1 MSDSFSSKIPKR
13 DSDNINPQAG
23 LGAKRLH
30 IGRIGDTI
38 SLMGKMVGYMVTWTT
53 YGTWLQGD
61 KRGYVQDGKILQADT
76 GLEKA
81 NKKLQR
87 SETIRL
93 TLEQK
98 KVVEDAVLKEAERI
112 GQEILAL
119 AVCSNHI
126 HLVVSSGN
134 ESIENT
140 VSRYKNVA
148 TSALKKTGL
157 TKRIWT
163 RGFDKRFCFSGEQLE
178 QKIEYV
184 RLHGKTG

>member
-1 MSDSFSSKIPKR
+1 MGFGA
-13 DSDNINPQAG
+13 NINPQAG

-30 IGRIGDTI
+30 ISRLGDTI
-38 SLMGKMVGYMVTWTT
+38 GLMGTMVGYMVTWTT

-76 GLEKA
+76 KLETA
-81 NKKLQR
+81 NKKLQKF
-87 SETIRL
+87 EIVRL
-93 TLEQK
+93 TSEQR
-98 KVVEDAVLKEAERI
+98 KVVEDAILKEAERI
-112 GQEILAL
+112 GQKILAL
-119 AVCSNHI
+119 AVYSNHI
-126 HLVVSSGN
+126 HLVAGSGK

-148 TSALKKTGL
+148 TSALKKTRL

-163 RGFDKRFCFSGEQLE
+163 RGFDKRFCFNGEQIE

-184 RLHGKTG
+184 RRHGKIG

>member
-1 MSDSFSSKIPKR
+1 LHT
-13 DSDNINPQAG
+13 G
-23 LGAKRLH
+23 RLS
-30 IGRIGDTI
+30 DTI

-61 KRGYVQDGKILQADT
+61 ERGYVQDGKILQADAR
-76 GLEKA
+76 LETA

-87 SETIRL
+87 FEIVRL
-93 TLEQK
+93 TSEQK
-98 KVVEDAVLKEAERI
+98 RIVKDTMLKEAERI
-112 GQEILAL
+112 GQKILAL

-157 TKRIWT
+157 TERIWT

-184 RLHGKTG
+184 RRHGRTG